1 MGRVLIYPRVPLEAD
16 NQSSQISFCNNVLA
30 PTATA
35 QQTAQLTL
43 NCGAIFA
50 AINSL
55 CKSTAATPT
64 STSTIARKRLAS
76 CSSGLEQ
83 ILKTLTAQ
91 PRLSL
96 QIVFVFLFTLFLQ
109 QGCSHRRRRRFQ
121 FEFWF
126 LLVAPLGLKRAKS
139 SALLLLVRVGTV
151 FAVLDWPA
159 ACAEATI
166 DGVSLSCSTLFS
178 VTHFVLGFVLFTAC
192 VIYCGKLLLLL
203 LLLFLLV
210 IV

>member
-1 MGRVLIYPRVPLEAD
+1 MTETRVCSEASMGRVLIYSRVPLAAD

-35 QQTAQLTL
+35 QPTAQLTL

-55 CKSTAATPT
+55 CKSPAATPT

-91 PRLSL
+91 SRLSL
-96 QIVFVFLFTLFLQ
+96 QIVFVFLFLFT
-109 QGCSHRRRRRFQ
+109 F
-121 FEFWF
+121 
-126 LLVAPLGLKRAKS
+126 
-139 SALLLLVRVGTV
+139 
-151 FAVLDWPA
+151 
-159 ACAEATI
+159 
-166 DGVSLSCSTLFS
+166 VSL
-178 VTHFVLGFVLFTAC
+178 AR
-192 VIYCGKLLLLL
+192 LLSPPPTPIPIRI
-203 LLLFLLV
+203 LV
-210 IV
+210 SAGCPFRP